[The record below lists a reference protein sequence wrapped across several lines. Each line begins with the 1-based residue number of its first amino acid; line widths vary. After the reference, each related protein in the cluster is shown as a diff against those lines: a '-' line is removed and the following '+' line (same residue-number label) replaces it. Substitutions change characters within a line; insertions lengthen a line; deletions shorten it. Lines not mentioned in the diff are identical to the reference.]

1 RSFTSTRHR
10 RSTRS
15 ASKGLA
21 KAAPSRR
28 RWRSP
33 TPSATPWR
41 RSGSKWMRRRSS
53 RNSSCVQRGQAD
65 IAKIKVQYLPV
76 SKKLGHSYGGPRVRI
91 SLPPAANPVQTV
103 HSFGLR
109 PLAPSPHS
117 HEWHLATGR
126 RFKSSRGRHF
136 VSLQRLRP
144 GPLCDNVEIPSHAS

>member
-1 RSFTSTRHR
+1 
-10 RSTRS
+10 
-15 ASKGLA
+15 
-21 KAAPSRR
+21 
-28 RWRSP
+28 
-33 TPSATPWR
+33 
-41 RSGSKWMRRRSS
+41 MRRRSS

-65 IAKIKVQYLPV
+65 IAKIKVQYLAV
-76 SKKLGHSYGGPRVRI
+76 AKKLGHSYGGPRVRI

-144 GPLCDNVEIPSHAS
+144 GALCDNVEIPSHASEVWSWPISALIRCTTLVSVPHSRAVLRMPLAFRRSSMYSALS